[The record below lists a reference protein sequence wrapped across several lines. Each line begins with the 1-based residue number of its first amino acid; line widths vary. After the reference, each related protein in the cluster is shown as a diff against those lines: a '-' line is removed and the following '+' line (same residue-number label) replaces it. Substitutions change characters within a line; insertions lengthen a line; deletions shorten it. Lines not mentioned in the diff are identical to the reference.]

1 MASRDVPGQLSK
13 SIQWPDP
20 FWHGCVNKE
29 HREGSRRNI
38 LGRPSKRFLGNS
50 ESRLSI
56 SAAVLRSDAA
66 CQPQKRFGSVKR
78 LVFDNGWAVE
88 AKAKKRLVEA
98 FQPPAR
104 GSSTPP
110 CKKVRLAKAVVIND
124 NIKTATTQVGHKPH
138 DAGGGPPRWSVAHC
152 KSIHRDDFVDSRA
165 QPRK

>member
-1 MASRDVPGQLSK
+1 MVEWSSRALGAETLRPVVSWLLLQPPTRYRRQGASRFRIFSEADTQ
-13 SIQWPDP
+13 
-20 FWHGCVNKE
+20 
-29 HREGSRRNI
+29 RR
-38 LGRPSKRFLGNS
+38 
-50 ESRLSI
+50 
-56 SAAVLRSDAA
+56 AVVLRRDAA

-152 KSIHRDDFVDSRA
+152 KSIHRDDFVDSR
-165 QPRK
+165 